1 MSSRTH
7 SAPAPGD
14 APARRSFRPNGLA
27 RAAVRF
33 KPSSFVG
40 TFVALLLAAAV
51 VSGCGLLLQT
61 GATASLPAARY
72 AGVPVVAAADQE
84 VHMTVDLGDERDETS
99 SPVPDRARLDAALA
113 ARAAGVPGVA
123 RAVADVAFP
132 VRILTPGGGASA
144 PLTASGW
151 GSTSFT
157 GAGLASGRAPG
168 AGEAVIGTG
177 THPADGSGVGVGER
191 VVLRTPGGEREFT
204 VSGTS
209 GTPGVWFSDAG
220 ALAVSGHPGKVDA
233 IAVLPREGADAD
245 AVADRV
251 AAALDGRAR
260 VLTGDDRALAE
271 GTAVPAARELL
282 MGLGG
287 SFGGVATMVAVFTAA
302 ATVALSVGQRSR
314 EFALLRAIG
323 ATPRQL
329 RRSIATEALLV
340 APLAGVLGCLP
351 GTALAVWWFGQLRAK
366 GAVPEGLALDRGV
379 LPYGVAVAAV
389 VVTALLGG
397 LLAARRPSRTEPG
410 RALAEAQ
417 VERAAVG
424 RVRTPLGIA
433 ALVGGT
439 VFAGVSA
446 GLSGDAAANTA
457 LGVVMLYM
465 LAVALLGPVVAR
477 VCAGLAG
484 TVLGRSGAS
493 GHLAAANSRTNARR
507 LASAITPIVLATAFV
522 STLLFL
528 HTSTDRAAEHQRRA
542 AVTADHVVADPAGLP
557 GDAAERA
564 AREPGV
570 TAAVTVLRTSV
581 LLPSDVQF
589 TPASAQAVSADP
601 SPVQDLGVRTG
612 ALADLRPGTVAVD
625 QRLADSAGVRTGE
638 RLTLRM
644 PDGGEA
650 KPLVVATY
658 ARGLGVAEVTL
669 PASDLT
675 GRVSSPYPT
684 ELLVRGGT
692 AEGLAALGAVTGP
705 DGAAAAHAPER
716 ELSAWANRT
725 MAAVLGGFAAVAA
738 ANTLVM
744 TVLHRRR
751 ELGTLRLIGTTRRQ
765 VLRMIRLEAL
775 LVAVGG
781 LVLGSAIAL
790 ATLVPMTNGLTGEA
804 PHVPPLLYGSLAAGV
819 VALGLVSTALPARA
833 ALRHR

>member
-1 MSSRTH
+1 MSFRTH

-84 VHMTVDLGDERDETS
+84 VHMTVDLGDERDEAS

-113 ARAAGVPGVA
+113 GKAAGVPGVA

-144 PLTASGW
+144 TLTASGW

-157 GAGLASGRAPG
+157 GAGLTSGRAPG

-177 THPADGSGVGVGER
+177 THAGAGPADGSGVGVGER

-220 ALAVSGHPGKVDA
+220 ALAVSGHPGKADA
-233 IAVLPREGADAD
+233 IAVLPREGADAG

-302 ATVALSVGQRSR
+302 GTVALSVGQRSR

-366 GAVPEGLALDRGV
+366 GAVPEGLALDR
-379 LPYGVAVAAV
+379 
-389 VVTALLGG
+389 
-397 LLAARRPSRTEPG
+397 
-410 RALAEAQ
+410 
-417 VERAAVG
+417 
-424 RVRTPLGIA
+424 
-433 ALVGGT
+433 
-439 VFAGVSA
+439 
-446 GLSGDAAANTA
+446 
-457 LGVVMLYM
+457 
-465 LAVALLGPVVAR
+465 
-477 VCAGLAG
+477 
-484 TVLGRSGAS
+484 
-493 GHLAAANSRTNARR
+493 
-507 LASAITPIVLATAFV
+507 
-522 STLLFL
+522 
-528 HTSTDRAAEHQRRA
+528 
-542 AVTADHVVADPAGLP
+542 
-557 GDAAERA
+557 
-564 AREPGV
+564 
-570 TAAVTVLRTSV
+570 
-581 LLPSDVQF
+581 
-589 TPASAQAVSADP
+589 
-601 SPVQDLGVRTG
+601 
-612 ALADLRPGTVAVD
+612 
-625 QRLADSAGVRTGE
+625 
-638 RLTLRM
+638 
-644 PDGGEA
+644 
-650 KPLVVATY
+650 
-658 ARGLGVAEVTL
+658 
-669 PASDLT
+669 
-675 GRVSSPYPT
+675 
-684 ELLVRGGT
+684 
-692 AEGLAALGAVTGP
+692 
-705 DGAAAAHAPER
+705 
-716 ELSAWANRT
+716 
-725 MAAVLGGFAAVAA
+725 
-738 ANTLVM
+738 
-744 TVLHRRR
+744 
-751 ELGTLRLIGTTRRQ
+751 
-765 VLRMIRLEAL
+765 
-775 LVAVGG
+775 
-781 LVLGSAIAL
+781 
-790 ATLVPMTNGLTGEA
+790 
-804 PHVPPLLYGSLAAGV
+804 
-819 VALGLVSTALPARA
+819 
-833 ALRHR
+833 